1 MCGIA
6 GAIDLTGKRTFPAD
20 RLAAMC
26 RALAHRGPDD
36 EYSHLEPGVAL
47 GARRLAI
54 VDLDGGRQ
62 PLGNE
67 RKTVWVAFNGELFEY
82 PELFAELQ
90 ARGHVLATRCD
101 TEIWAH
107 LYEECGAGMFD
118 RARGQFAVSL
128 WNAQQRVLLLGRD
141 RVGIC
146 PLYYTETEGWL
157 LWASEIKALFA
168 SGFVRPRPDARALDD
183 FFCFFS
189 AGTTRTFFEGVRSLP
204 PGRYLKVQDGRVA
217 QHQYWDLD
225 FPDAGEELQVADDS
239 KLIDELEHL
248 LRQSV
253 RRRLRGDVPVGS
265 YLSGGVDSSTVLA
278 LAVQEST
285 HPVRSFTIG
294 LRQHA
299 GIDEHAQAMDTAERL
314 GSPLTPILMDRRDIA
329 DAFPQLIQA
338 AECPVIDTSCACMI
352 RLAETVHQQGY
363 KVVLTGEG
371 ADEALAGYPWFK
383 AQRLQHAFK
392 WILPRLLYSL
402 GRGGL
407 RIANGK
413 RPQRRT
419 PFRALGGVRTVQ
431 QGIFE
436 FIGRGRETF
445 YSPGMW
451 SAVEGHAPFD
461 DLDLTNERMPRW
473 HPLNQALYVD
483 YRSFLPALLL
493 SSKGDRSAMNSSV
506 ETRPPFLDE
515 DVIAFCARL
524 HPRYKLRGMTEKWLL
539 RRVADRLLPRNVS
552 RRRKHGFHATFALTF
567 LGPDRPRWVDE
578 LLSPESLQRTGYF
591 DPAAVERVRA
601 LLTGRR
607 ILPYY
612 RYDIGMTAVIATQ
625 LWHHIFCGG
634 LANLPTWSPSS
645 PNGRFVR
652 E

>member
-1 MCGIA
+1 
-6 GAIDLTGKRTFPAD
+6 
-20 RLAAMC
+20 MC
-26 RALAHRGPDD
+26 RELAHRGPDD
-36 EYSHLEPGVAL
+36 EHSHIEPGIAL

-62 PLGNE
+62 PLSNE
-67 RKTVWVAFNGELFEY
+67 RQTVWVSFNGELFEY

-90 ARGHVLATRCD
+90 AKGHVLRTKRD
-101 TEIWAH
+101 TEIWPH
-107 LYEECGAGMFD
+107 LYEECGAGMFE

-128 WNAQQRVLLLGRD
+128 WDAQQRTLLLGRD

-146 PLYYTETEGWL
+146 PLYYTEAEGWL

-168 SGFVRPRPDARALDD
+168 SGFVRPRPDVRAIDD

-204 PGRYLKVQDGRVA
+204 PGRYLRIQQGRVCLN
-217 QHQYWDLD
+217 QYWDLD
-225 FPDAGEELQVADDS
+225 FPDAGDETRLAEES

-278 LAVQEST
+278 LAVQESS
-285 HPVRSFTIG
+285 HPVRSFTVG
-294 LRQHA
+294 LRQNA
-299 GIDEHAQAMDTAERL
+299 GTDEHGQAAETAERL
-314 GSPLTPILMDRRDIA
+314 GSPLTPVLMDRRDIA
-329 DAFPQLIQA
+329 EAFPQLIRA
-338 AECPVIDTSCACMI
+338 AEAPVIDTSCACMI
-352 RLAETVHQQGY
+352 RLAENVHQQGY

-383 AQRLQHAFK
+383 AQKLQSMFR
-392 WILPRLLYSL
+392 WILPRVMHGL

-407 RIANGK
+407 RVAGG
-413 RPQRRT
+413 RHPQPGT

-431 QGIFE
+431 QGIYE
-436 FIGRGRETF
+436 FMARSRETF

-451 SAVEGHAPFD
+451 SNLKGHVPFA
-461 DLDLTNERMPRW
+461 DLDLTNERLSRW
-473 HPLNQALYVD
+473 HPINQALYVD

-515 DVIAFCARL
+515 DVISFCARL
-524 HPRYKLRGMTEKWLL
+524 HPRYKLRGMTEKCLL
-539 RRVADRLLPRNVS
+539 RRVADRLLPRHVS

-567 LGPDRPRWVDE
+567 LGPNRPGWVDE
-578 LLSPESLQRTGYF
+578 LLSPESLNRAGYF
-591 DPAAVERVRA
+591 DPVAVQRMRA
-601 LLTGRR
+601 LLTRR
-607 ILPYY
+607 RRLRPYY
-612 RYDIGMTAVIATQ
+612 RYDMGMTAVVATQ

-634 LANLPTWSPSS
+634 LADLPRWTPAAL
-645 PNGRFVR
+645 NGKLGQAII
-652 E
+652 